1 MPTQRSKE
9 DQKENKEE
17 AEACRGCPPP
27 PPSLLLRDAAVAVVR
42 EQTSTIQDR
51 EECEFDTDTAIKL
64 AEHYFL

>member
-17 AEACRGCPPP
+17 AEACRSCPPP
-27 PPSLLLRDAAVAVVR
+27 PPSLLLRHAVAVVR

-51 EECEFDTDTAIKL
+51 EELEIVTDTAIKL